1 MVLSRKR
8 LWRLVAREVVVL
20 ADIFGMLGACLPRG
34 VFFPRGADASFAL
47 LCLSTSMTRWTN
59 SSSAILNPMF
69 SAMIYPDYHLLA
81 AVYSLHHD
89 QGRCKLPFTVFTG
102 LVRQSTSFMHDT
114 ELNSRAA
121 YFSLIIQDAISGMTT
136 SCKFSSANH
145 IPGKKVRVLA
155 FRKIHCL

>member
-1 MVLSRKR
+1 

-102 LVRQSTSFMHDT
+102 LVH
-114 ELNSRAA
+114 
-121 YFSLIIQDAISGMTT
+121 AISGMTT
-136 SCKFSSANH
+136 SCKLSLANH
-145 IPGKKVRVLA
+145 TPGKKSWTMRSWYLSFSTRCPSISVSRSSHEAVHSAL
-155 FRKIHCL
+155 RCCGRDRSHP